1 MAFVL
6 ATSKLADLRARVLRA
21 RWLDVQLLLDDLC
34 QDGLPPLPSLHA
46 TEAWTEQLPREPR
59 VGRNAH
65 GSVW

>member
-34 QDGLPPLPSLHA
+34 QDGLPPLPSLLSDVRTA
-46 TEAWTEQLPREPR
+46 
-59 VGRNAH
+59 GRRWMQGCKSQSA
-65 GSVW
+65 